1 VGSSQVLRSKSS
13 LAATGL
19 RLWAAL
25 LVVLAF
31 VVDLVLVLEVD
42 PALALGLGLDVV
54 LVFLPLT
61 DFVAILLSPNE

>member
-1 VGSSQVLRSKSS
+1 
-13 LAATGL
+13 
-19 RLWAAL
+19 
-25 LVVLAF
+25 LAF